1 MQGYDFYKKMSV
13 FLVQVQT
20 IPQFIILIVCDVIRF
35 MKQQNTECLIK
46 MLLGATSVEE

>member
-20 IPQFIILIVCDVIRF
+20 IPQFIILFVMWYVLWNNRT
-35 MKQQNTECLIK
+35 QN
-46 MLLGATSVEE
+46 A